1 MSRELKIVPSVCLLL
16 LAASVGSLAYS
27 CIGMPPKY
35 ELPAELKE
43 SRVLLG
49 SNRLGKRAFYQGK
62 GIGEI
67 SQILTGWP
75 ADREEADLMVAGD
88 KGVQFLDLKGNM
100 VKAIQFSAPFFSAI
114 EAVQLDKS
122 GNFGFLTR
130 DESWSGPVLL
140 FDDRGR
146 EIWSYGSRFFSGA
159 DDSVAGDIDGD
170 GRPEFA
176 VAAQFKIHL
185 INRDGREI
193 WSSHDLNI
201 WHLELLPASGGEPGK
216 ILHSNAGGEL
226 VVQDPKG
233 HEIAK
238 YLPGRYVGHFSI
250 TRWGSETQPTH
261 ILAPNETTSE
271 TDPRRREF
279 FVLDSRGK
287 IMSHF
292 ESPLGALL
300 SDLEGTSVFF
310 LDNNSYYA
318 LLQSYRPA
326 HRSML
331 SLFDEKSQLVYQE
344 VLDEN
349 CGAVAS
355 ALVESNESLL
365 VGCED
370 KIFDYSLSKG
380 TKDSSRRSH

>member
-1 MSRELKIVPSVCLLL
+1 MSRELKIEPSSWFLL
-16 LAASVGSLAYS
+16 LAASVGYLAYS

-35 ELPAELKE
+35 TVPAELKE
-43 SRVLLG
+43 PRVLLG
-49 SNRLGKRAFYQGK
+49 SNWLSKETFYEGK

-75 ADREEADLMVAGD
+75 ADREDADLMVAGD
-88 KGVQFLDLKGNM
+88 KGVQFLDLKGHT
-100 VKAIQFSAPFFSAI
+100 VKAIQFSTAFFGPI
-114 EAVQLDKS
+114 QVLKLDKS

-140 FDDRGR
+140 FDDRGL

-176 VAAQFKIHL
+176 VARQYKLHL

-201 WHLELLPASGGEPGK
+201 WHLELLPASGGELGK

-226 VVQDPKG
+226 VVQDPQG

-238 YLPGRYVGHFSI
+238 YLPGRYVSHFSI

-261 ILAPNETTSE
+261 ILAPNESTSNP
-271 TDPRRREF
+271 DSRHREF
-279 FVLDSRGK
+279 FVLDSHGK
-287 IMSHF
+287 IVAHF

-300 SDLEGTSVFF
+300 SDLVGTSVFF
-310 LDNNSYYA
+310 PDNDPYYA

-326 HRSML
+326 GRSML
-331 SLFDEKSQLVYQE
+331 SLFDAKSQLLYQE
-344 VLDEN
+344 VLGEN
-349 CGAVAS
+349 CEALAS
-355 ALVESNESLL
+355 APGESAESLL

-370 KIFDYSLSKG
+370 KIFAYSMSKG
-380 TKDSSRRSH
+380 AKDSPRRKP